1 MFFVAHRKK
10 IWYTEAKA
18 EVNFMKK
25 SLTFQYTFHQMAYWA
40 TAAGVVSFATAFLLQ
55 QGFAASTV
63 GILLASGNLL
73 SCAFQPVLAS
83 WADRTGGNILKWMTL
98 ALTLISAACF
108 ASIQLLPLPE
118 TMFGLLYLMGIFAF
132 DTMNPLMNALNV
144 SYMTNGYTINYGLS
158 RGLGSLAYAFA
169 ALGIGKVMAGFGA
182 QWMIWIS
189 LALLSI
195 NAAMTLSYPSLVTT
209 VREKKE
215 SRDCC
220 SVPVFFRRYKWYC
233 VSLLGVML
241 LGMFHAMTENYLIEI
256 VTPLGGDSGT
266 VGVALFVATA
276 IEAVFLVYLDKI
288 RSRISDN
295 WLLKIAGLSFVLKSV
310 LFLAAG
316 NVMTIYAI
324 QLLQA
329 TSYTFLSPIQMYY
342 ANNKIRAADMVK
354 GQAFITASYTL
365 GCAAGN
371 FAGGQLL
378 SAFDVRTM
386 LIAGIAMAVA
396 GTAVFFLTVEKQDT

>member
-1 MFFVAHRKK
+1 
-10 IWYTEAKA
+10 
-18 EVNFMKK
+18 MKK

-55 QGFAASTV
+55 KGFAASTV
-63 GILLASGNLL
+63 GVLLAAGNLL
-73 SCAFQPVLAS
+73 SCGFQPILAG
-83 WADRTGGNILKWMTL
+83 WADRTGGNVLKW
-98 ALTLISAACF
+98 LTAGLTIISAACF
-108 ASIQLLPLPE
+108 VSIQLMPLPE
-118 TMFGLLYLMGIFAF
+118 TVFGLLYLLGVFAF
-132 DTMNPLMNALNV
+132 DAMNPLMNALNV
-144 SYMTNGYTINYGLS
+144 SYMTSGYTINYGLS

-169 ALGIGKVMAGFGA
+169 ALGIGKVMAKFGA
-182 QWMIWIS
+182 DWMIWIS
-189 LALLSI
+189 LGLLAV
-195 NAAMTLSYPSLVTT
+195 NAAMSLSYPSLVTP
-209 VREKKE
+209 VSGKKE
-215 SRDCC
+215 ANTCC

-266 VGVALFVATA
+266 VGVALFIATA
-276 IEAVFLVYLDKI
+276 IEALVLVYLDKI
-288 RSRISDN
+288 RSKISDN

-316 NVMTIYAI
+316 NVMTIYFI

-342 ANNKIRAADMVK
+342 ANNKISAADMVK
-354 GQAFITASYTL
+354 GQAFSTASYTL

-378 SAFDVRTM
+378 SAFGIRA
-386 LIAGIAMAVA
+386 LLLAGIAMAVS
-396 GTAVFFLTVEKQDT
+396 GTAVFFLTVEKKDS

>member
-1 MFFVAHRKK
+1 
-10 IWYTEAKA
+10 
-18 EVNFMKK
+18 MKK

-40 TAAGVVSFATAFLLQ
+40 TAAGIVSFATAFLLQ

-73 SCAFQPVLAS
+73 SCAFQPVLAHL
-83 WADRTGGNILKWMTL
+83 ADRTGGNVLKWMT
-98 ALTLISAACF
+98 AGLTCISAAFF

-118 TMFGLLYLMGIFAF
+118 TLFGLLYLLGVFAF
-132 DTMNPLMNALNV
+132 DAMNPLMNALNV
-144 SYMTNGYTINYGLS
+144 SYMTGGYTINYGLS

-169 ALGIGKVMAGFGA
+169 ALGIGKVMAKFGA

-189 LALLSI
+189 LGLLAV
-195 NAAMTLSYPSLVTT
+195 NGAMALSYPSLVTIASG
-209 VREKKE
+209 EKKAN
-215 SRDCC
+215 DCC
-220 SVPVFFRRYKWYC
+220 SIPVFFRRYKWYC

-266 VGVALFVATA
+266 VGMALFIATA
-276 IEAVFLVYLDKI
+276 IEAVVLVYFDKV
-288 RSRISDN
+288 RSKISDN
-295 WLLKIAGLSFVLKSV
+295 WLLKIAGISFVLKAL
-310 LFLAAG
+310 LFLVAS
-316 NVMTIYAI
+316 NVTTIYII

-329 TSYTFLSPIQMYY
+329 TSYTFLSPTQMYY
-342 ANNKIRAADMVK
+342 ANNKIRPGDMVK

-371 FAGGQLL
+371 FTGGQLL
-378 SAFDVRTM
+378 SVFGVRA
-386 LIAGIAMAVA
+386 LLLAGVAMAAA
-396 GTAVFFLTVEKQDT
+396 GTALFFLTVEKKDK

>member
-1 MFFVAHRKK
+1 
-10 IWYTEAKA
+10 
-18 EVNFMKK
+18 MKK

-40 TAAGVVSFATAFLLQ
+40 TAAGVVSFAT
-55 QGFAASTV
+55 STI
-63 GILLASGNLL
+63 GMLLASGNLL
-73 SCAFQPVLAS
+73 SCVFQPIL
-83 WADRTGGNILKWMTL
+83 ADRADRIGGNVLKWLTVG
-98 ALTLISAACF
+98 LTLISAACF
-108 ASIQLLPLPE
+108 TSIQLLPVPE
-118 TMFGLLYLMGIFAF
+118 VVFGLLYLLGVFAF
-132 DTMNPLMNALNV
+132 DAMNPLMNALNV

-169 ALGIGKVMAGFGA
+169 ALGIGKVMARFGA
-182 QWMIWIS
+182 DWMIWIS
-189 LALLSI
+189 LGLLAI
-195 NAAMTLSYPSLVTT
+195 NAAMSLSYPSLMTT
-209 VREKKE
+209 VGGEKK
-215 SRDCC
+215 SNDCC
-220 SVPVFFRRYKWYC
+220 SIPVFFRRYKWYC
-233 VSLLGVML
+233 VSMLGVLL

-288 RSRISDN
+288 RSKISDN
-295 WLLKIAGLSFVLKSV
+295 WLLKIAGISFVLKSV
-310 LFLAAG
+310 LFLMAG
-316 NVMTIYAI
+316 NVMTIYMI

-342 ANNKIRAADMVK
+342 ANNKVGAADMVK
-354 GQAFITASYTL
+354 GQAFSTAAYTL

-396 GTAVFFLTVEKQDT
+396 GTAVFFLTVEKKDI

>member
-1 MFFVAHRKK
+1 MG
-10 IWYTEAKA
+10 ILWYTEPVT
-18 EVNFMKK
+18 EEDTMKK

-55 QGFAASTV
+55 KGFAASTV

-73 SCAFQPVLAS
+73 SCAFQPIL
-83 WADRTGGNILKWMTL
+83 ADRADRIGGNVLKWLTVG
-98 ALTLISAACF
+98 LTLISAACF
-108 ASIQLLPLPE
+108 ISIQLLPLPE
-118 TMFGLLYLMGIFAF
+118 TAFGLLYLLGVFAF
-132 DTMNPLMNALNV
+132 DAMNPLMNALNV

-169 ALGIGKVMAGFGA
+169 ALGIGKVMARFGA
-182 QWMIWIS
+182 DWMIWIS
-189 LALLSI
+189 LGLLAI
-195 NAAMTLSYPSLVTT
+195 NAAMSVSYPNLVT
-209 VREKKE
+209 VVSEEKAE
-215 SRDCC
+215 NDCC
-220 SVPVFFRRYKWYC
+220 SIPVFFRRYKWYC
-233 VSLLGVML
+233 ISMLGVLL

-288 RSRISDN
+288 RSKISDN
-295 WLLKIAGLSFVLKSV
+295 WLLKIAGISFVLKSV
-310 LFLAAG
+310 LFLMAG
-316 NVMTIYAI
+316 NVMTIYMI

-342 ANNKIRAADMVK
+342 ANNKVGAADMVK
-354 GQAFITASYTL
+354 GQAFSTAAYTL

-396 GTAVFFLTVEKQDT
+396 GTAVFFLTVEKKDI